1 MALLFSKKTLSALLR
16 GIISKHNSNFNCLN
30 CLHSFSAKNKLESH
44 GKVCENK
51 DFCGAV
57 KPCED
62 TKVLKEQYTEIGINQ
77 KQQYKDKALHDSLA
91 RVWGSAKKIVKNLD
105 LDRLGIIQNFVRMKD
120 VVFLKQNIYQL
131 WVQN

>member
-30 CLHSFSAKNKLESH
+30 CLHSFSTKNKLESH
-44 GKVCENK
+44 EKVCENK

-57 KPCED
+57 KPSED
-62 TKVLKEQYTEIGINQ
+62 TKVLKEQLTEIGINQ

-105 LDRLGIIQNFVRMKD
+105 LDRLGIIQNSVRMND

>member
-16 GIISKHNSNFNCLN
+16 GIISKHNSNFNCRN
-30 CLHSFSAKNKLESH
+30 CLHSFSTKNKLEYLE
-44 GKVCENK
+44 KVCENK

-57 KPCED
+57 KPSEE
-62 TKVLKEQYTEIGINQ
+62 TKVLKEQLTEIGINQ

-105 LDRLGIIQNFVRMKD
+105 LDRLGIIQNFFQMKD